1 MTAGR
6 LPSPAAW
13 PGCSKRWV
21 HVQRGKQ
28 KSSHDCVLSMQECLY
43 ASMQCTSISSHMHD
57 MRLISGLWG
66 TFIDDTLHFF
76 LAAEVMPWVA

>member
-1 MTAGR
+1 
-6 LPSPAAW
+6 
-13 PGCSKRWV
+13 
-21 HVQRGKQ
+21 
-28 KSSHDCVLSMQECLY
+28 
-43 ASMQCTSISSHMHD
+43 MHD